1 MSENRIIRSIDWANV
16 LDLPQEC
23 VSDIALVLPDGLSY
37 HAWKGVGERIL
48 TIRGATQWWIGDWV
62 LSGERCHP
70 QVYSQALPDYSLD
83 TIRNYTW
90 VASRIEPRRRRV
102 ELTFS
107 HHQEVARLGESDQDR
122 WLKYAVEHSLTT
134 AELRAMVVEERVSDG
149 IEEPKPERVKMDKDA
164 IKDLSISCLGQPWT
178 PEQHNALMQ
187 YLNINHRIQNAPLV
201 QVGGEH
207 D

>member
-1 MSENRIIRSIDWANV
+1 
-16 LDLPQEC
+16 
-23 VSDIALVLPDGLSY
+23 
-37 HAWKGVGERIL
+37 
-48 TIRGATQWWIGDWV
+48 
-62 LSGERCHP
+62 
-70 QVYSQALPDYSLD
+70 
-83 TIRNYTW
+83 
-90 VASRIEPRRRRV
+90 V